1 MKIKSAEEIDSAN
14 SILIF
19 SSFDCLLARKAKR
32 PRGYQSR
39 NEGSDMPGSIGEK
52 MIYLS
57 GFAEFS
63 EAFVAVT
70 GSVLKSTFSGAFV
83 DISG

>member
-19 SSFDCLLARKAKR
+19 ISFDCLPTRKANR

-39 NEGSDMPGSIGEK
+39 NEGSDMPDIAGEK

-63 EAFVAVT
+63 EAFVEVT
-70 GSVLKSTFSGAFV
+70 GSVLKSTFSGDFV